1 MWHVFGSFASTLAQ
15 TSNFMPSSGR
25 GGEGGGIV
33 GLLISLVLTVLLI
46 AGWWKTLDKAG
57 QPGWTAII
65 PIVNLYFLLKVAGRP
80 GWWLI
85 LFLIPIVNFII
96 SIIVYNDVSKSFGR
110 GVGTT
115 VGLVFLPFI
124 FFPIL
129 GFGSAEYEGPAGAGA
144 LDSGSMPAQPV

>member
-1 MWHVFGSFASTLAQ
+1 MFNVFESLASTLAQ
-15 TSNFMPSSGR
+15 GGSSMPSSG
-25 GGEGGGIV
+25 GGEGGSIV
-33 GLLISLVLTVLLI
+33 AGLIWLALLVLFI
-46 AGWWKTLDKAG
+46 AGWWKTLSKAG

-65 PIVNLYFLLKVAGRP
+65 PIVQLYFLLKVAGRP

-85 LFLIPIVNFII
+85 LFLIPLVNFII

-115 VGLVFLPFI
+115 IGLVFLPFV

-129 GFGSAEYEGPAGAGA
+129 GFGSAEYQGPAGAGEVGGPTV
-144 LDSGSMPAQPV
+144 D